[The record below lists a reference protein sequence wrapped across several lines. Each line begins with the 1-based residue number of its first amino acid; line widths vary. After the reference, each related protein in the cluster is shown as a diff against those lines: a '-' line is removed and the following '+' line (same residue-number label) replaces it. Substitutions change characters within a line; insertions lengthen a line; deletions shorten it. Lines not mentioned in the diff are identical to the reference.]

1 MRTFAQEIKKT
12 NFFQELRFV
21 LWNYK
26 VVYLVF
32 GLIIPSIFIVF
43 SGMIPYKYIPIN
55 KGMTIWNAYLL
66 VPVLVMCVGHTL
78 GPILLSP
85 PVMLVKF

>member
-1 MRTFAQEIKKT
+1 MQEIKKT

-21 LWNYK
+21 LCNYK
-26 VVYLVF
+26 IVYLVF
-32 GLIIPSIFIVF
+32 GLLIPCVFMVF
-43 SGMIPYKYIPIN
+43 SGMIPYRYIPIE